1 MQNVT
6 LALPKALV
14 RKVKVV
20 AATRETSISA
30 LMTAALEDVV
40 RRGDDRRAAMHRFL
54 ARAERGYDLDTG
66 GTVGLDR
73 DQLHAR

>member
-1 MQNVT
+1 MT

-20 AATRETSISA
+20 AATRDLSISA

-40 RRGDDRRAAMHRFL
+40 RQDDGRRVAMRRFL
-54 ARAERGYDLDTG
+54 ARADRGYDLGTG

-73 DQLHAR
+73 DELHAR